1 MVKIRLNWNRATD
14 PVQGWGIVSF
24 FQNQLLRNWT
34 LLNKTML
41 ILSLSIFINLF
52 MLAWDLF
59 VLYHPQFYPWVNLA
73 VIHTHLSLGMIFMSV
88 FIGLLLL
95 CHFCSQQRWVEK
107 FMPMLSVQLFTL
119 VLLIHGYFVGS
130 FSPATM
136 VGYVGWAC
144 VGLILFDRKII
155 YCALAP
161 ATIVLLLLNYLSTFA
176 GLPYAPLFNM
186 EPMNQTVMHPFW
198 VMSMFFFLVPLM
210 LVCLF
215 LFEILLSQWRIR
227 EATIATLSRI
237 DPLTNVMNRRSI
249 ANQLEQLHQQRKA
262 LYSVVLLD
270 LDHFKNINDQFGHS
284 MGDQVL
290 VNVAKCLANN
300 LRDRDMIGRFGGEE
314 FILLLPN
321 TTTAQAQSV
330 AERCRLA
337 ISHLNFITEYQQEFS
352 VSASFGISSS
362 VSADEPHLI
371 ISQADQALYAVKADG
386 RNQVKI
392 FTDLAID

>member
-1 MVKIRLNWNRATD
+1 MNKIRLNWNRATD

-59 VLYHPQFYPWVNLA
+59 VLYQPQFYPWVNLA

-136 VGYVGWAC
+136 VGYVGWAG

-186 EPMNQTVMHPFW
+186 EPMNQTVMNPFW

-210 LVCLF
+210 LVYLF

-270 LDHFKNINDQFGHS
+270 LDHFKHINDNYGHD

-290 VNVAKCLANN
+290 IQVAECLAQHV
-300 LRDRDMIGRFGGEE
+300 REQDMIGRFGGEE

-321 TTTAQAQSV
+321 TTTEQAQHV
-330 AERCRLA
+330 AERCRIALTE
-337 ISHLNFITEYQQEFS
+337 LNFVYEQQPFS
-352 VSASFGISSS
+352 ISASFGISSS
-362 VSADEPHLI
+362 QNASEPQQI
-371 ISQADQALYAVKADG
+371 IRQADQALYAVKTAG
-386 RNQVKI
+386 RNQVQIYCK
-392 FTDLAID
+392 

>member
-1 MVKIRLNWNRATD
+1 MNKIRLNWNRATD

-59 VLYHPQFYPWVNLA
+59 VLYQPQFYPWVNLA

-95 CHFCSQQRWVEK
+95 CHFCSQQRWGEK

-136 VGYVGWAC
+136 VGYVGWAG

-186 EPMNQTVMHPFW
+186 EPMNQTVMNPFW

>member
-59 VLYHPQFYPWVNLA
+59 VLYQPQFYPWVNLA

-136 VGYVGWAC
+136 VGYVGWAG

-186 EPMNQTVMHPFW
+186 ERMNQTVMHPFW

-270 LDHFKNINDQFGHS
+270 LDHFKHINDNYGHD

-290 VNVAKCLANN
+290 IQVAECLAQHV
-300 LRDRDMIGRFGGEE
+300 REQDMIGRFGGEE

-321 TTTAQAQSV
+321 TTTEQAQHV
-330 AERCRLA
+330 AERCRIALTE
-337 ISHLNFITEYQQEFS
+337 LNFVYEQQPFS
-352 VSASFGISSS
+352 ISASFGISSS
-362 VSADEPHLI
+362 QNASEPQQI
-371 ISQADQALYAVKADG
+371 IRQADQALYAVKTAG
-386 RNQVKI
+386 RNQVQIYCK
-392 FTDLAID
+392 

>member
-1 MVKIRLNWNRATD
+1 MNKIRLNWNRATD

-59 VLYHPQFYPWVNLA
+59 VLYQPQFYPWVNLA

-136 VGYVGWAC
+136 VGYVGWAG

-290 VNVAKCLANN
+290 IQVAECLAQHV
-300 LRDRDMIGRFGGEE
+300 REQDMIGRFGGEE

-321 TTTAQAQSV
+321 TTTEQAQHV
-330 AERCRLA
+330 AERCRIALTE
-337 ISHLNFITEYQQEFS
+337 LNFVYEQQPFS
-352 VSASFGISSS
+352 ISASFGISSS
-362 VSADEPHLI
+362 QNASEPQQI
-371 ISQADQALYAVKADG
+371 IRQADQALYAVKTAG
-386 RNQVKI
+386 RNQVQIYCK
-392 FTDLAID
+392 

>member
-41 ILSLSIFINLF
+41 ILSLSIFINLS

-59 VLYHPQFYPWVNLA
+59 VLYQPQFYPWVNLA

-136 VGYVGWAC
+136 VGYVGWAG

-210 LVCLF
+210 LVYLF

-270 LDHFKNINDQFGHS
+270 LDHFKHFNDNYGHD

-290 VNVAKCLANN
+290 IQVAECLAQHV
-300 LRDRDMIGRFGGEE
+300 REQDMIGRFGGEE

-321 TTTAQAQSV
+321 TTTEQAQHV
-330 AERCRLA
+330 AERCRIALTE
-337 ISHLNFITEYQQEFS
+337 LNFVYEQQPFS
-352 VSASFGISSS
+352 ISASFGISSS
-362 VSADEPHLI
+362 QNASEPQQI
-371 ISQADQALYAVKADG
+371 IRQADQALYAVKTAG
-386 RNQVKI
+386 RNQVQIYCK
-392 FTDLAID
+392 

>member
-1 MVKIRLNWNRATD
+1 MVKIRFNRSTD
-14 PVQGWGIVSF
+14 TKRWGIVSF

-59 VLYHPQFYPWVNLA
+59 VLYQPQFYPWVNLA

-321 TTTAQAQSV
+321 TTTEQAQHV
-330 AERCRLA
+330 AERCRIALTE
-337 ISHLNFITEYQQEFS
+337 LNFVYEQQPFS
-352 VSASFGISSS
+352 ISASFGISSS
-362 VSADEPHLI
+362 QNASEPQQI
-371 ISQADQALYAVKADG
+371 IRQADQALYAVKTAG
-386 RNQVKI
+386 RNQVQIYCK
-392 FTDLAID
+392 

>member
-136 VGYVGWAC
+136 VGYVGWAG

-186 EPMNQTVMHPFW
+186 EPMNQTVMNPFW

>member
-59 VLYHPQFYPWVNLA
+59 VLYQPQFYPWVNLA